1 MTDLHTLTAAE
12 LLAQFASRQLAPI
25 DYYDQLLAHIDR
37 WEPQINALYAFD
49 PQQVRQQA
57 QASTER
63 WNKGQPN
70 GALDGVPVTL
80 KELIATEGV
89 PIPLGSAA
97 TRLTPA
103 LRDAPPAAR
112 MREAGAIILSKT
124 TNPDF
129 G

>member
-63 WNKGQPN
+63 WNKGQP
-70 GALDGVPVTL
+70 LS
-80 KELIATEGV
+80 LIH
-89 PIPLGSAA
+89 I
-97 TRLTPA
+97 
-103 LRDAPPAAR
+103 
-112 MREAGAIILSKT
+112 
-124 TNPDF
+124 
-129 G
+129 